1 MRTYHNILV
10 KSNRDKRVGN
20 HKVKIVQFV
29 KGRRNFYYHGNLV
42 CMVDDVDK
50 VFELDDCGWGGS
62 RSTKECLAGYREYF
76 TSIGYKQINPQ
87 PIYNYEYNN
96 KK

>member
-1 MRTYHNILV
+1 MRMYHRVLA
-10 KSNRDKRVGN
+10 KAKRNLSIGN
-20 HKVKIVQFV
+20 HNVEIDPKC
-29 KGRRNFYYHGNLV
+29 NFRFFFYHGHNV
-42 CMVDDVDK
+42 CTVDDINK
-50 VFELDDCGWGGS
+50 TFELDDCGYGGS
-62 RSTKECLAGYREYF
+62 ISTKHCLAGYREYF